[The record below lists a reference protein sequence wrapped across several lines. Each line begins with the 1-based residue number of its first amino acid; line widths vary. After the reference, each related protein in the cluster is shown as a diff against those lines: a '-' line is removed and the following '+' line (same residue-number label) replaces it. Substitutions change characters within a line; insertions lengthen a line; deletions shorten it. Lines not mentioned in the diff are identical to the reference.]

1 MAKQTLRDIK
11 VTGKKVLVRVDFNVP
26 QTPDGDVADDRRIK
40 SALPTLKTVLESGG
54 SLILVSHLG
63 RPTGDPA
70 TDAPFR
76 LDKVATRLQELISLP
91 VKKVNDTVGP
101 DAQAACANLRPGGIV
116 VLENVRFNKGEKKGD
131 IAFARQMAALA
142 DCYVND
148 AFEPAIATKPRWWPS
163 LSSFHPTAARSAFW
177 SRKSYESSRRC
188 SVILSTLMLP

>member
-40 SALPTLKTVLESGG
+40 SALPTLKAVLESGG

-76 LDKVATRLQELISLP
+76 LDKVATRLQELIGLP

-116 VLENVRFNKGEKKGD
+116 VLDNALWGGRVADLSYQDEDTTAIREVCERLRSDEQLVPLLLPLGDGLLAGVKRGE
-131 IAFARQMAALA
+131 
-142 DCYVND
+142 
-148 AFEPAIATKPRWWPS
+148 
-163 LSSFHPTAARSAFW
+163 
-177 SRKSYESSRRC
+177 
-188 SVILSTLMLP
+188 